1 MPRKIKNFK
10 QNFPFNLSYSKSN
23 SGVLIGDR
31 TRNDANLRSLFVTHI
46 LNKKYNYNPYLVS
59 DLHDKKNIPVYK
71 DLDIKKFSIN
81 LKLTNLNYF
90 FIFISSF
97 FDLIVF
103 YVKTLFIKDKINWLI
118 KNFKCKKINIG
129 DLIYDLYIRYDFK
142 FLNPSIYEVKFL
154 ITLYKG
160 ILKTH
165 FIDYLVKKYKIK
177 IVVST
182 QMSFSSYGNIMLRYG
197 TKFRLQ
203 SFVTGYN
210 LLQKFNNHKETLTSH
225 FKIRKRNIKKNI
237 KLVSTKKIE
246 NFYNLRKSG
255 NLHGSYVPF
264 NTIKKVYGLNE
275 DSKIL
280 KFTKRLIKIKK
291 NYQINILAV
300 HCFSDS
306 PHFCADIVF
315 KDYYDQFLQTINFI
329 RRNNK
334 NTFWIIKPHPA
345 RSQYHEEGLIENVI
359 KRYKSELDNV
369 VMCPEKINNS
379 TLFNLSDNLI
389 NCVSTISLEFA
400 CHGKKSIIAGDA
412 PYYQKGLFFKPKN
425 KDGYFSL
432 VNNLNKL
439 QINLN
444 KQEIILSKRILYLME
459 LEANNNLEKSKI
471 LPDTFL
477 SRLNE
482 DSYLKYLNQNIK
494 KKFNFSIFDDPLYK
508 SLESKLSKTI
518 I

>member
-1 MPRKIKNFK
+1 
-10 QNFPFNLSYSKSN
+10 
-23 SGVLIGDR
+23 
-31 TRNDANLRSLFVTHI
+31 
-46 LNKKYNYNPYLVS
+46 
-59 DLHDKKNIPVYK
+59 
-71 DLDIKKFSIN
+71 
-81 LKLTNLNYF
+81 
-90 FIFISSF
+90 
-97 FDLIVF
+97 
-103 YVKTLFIKDKINWLI
+103 
-118 KNFKCKKINIG
+118 
-129 DLIYDLYIRYDFK
+129 
-142 FLNPSIYEVKFL
+142 
-154 ITLYKG
+154 
-160 ILKTH
+160 
-165 FIDYLVKKYKIK
+165 
-177 IVVST
+177 
-182 QMSFSSYGNIMLRYG
+182 MLRYG

-203 SFVTGYN
+203 SFVTGCN

-255 NLHGSYVPF
+255 NLHGTYVPF